1 MAPDPSAVRRLYEQ
15 RADRY
20 LAFVRFFRSRR
31 GLQALLER
39 TDLLRP
45 RMQVLDAGCGAGLAT
60 FALLDALEARRV
72 EPGTVDAFDLTPAML
87 ARFRGQLAAHGAAVR
102 IALREANIL
111 DPAALPDTWT
121 GYDLVVSTSML
132 EYLPRDRLAPALATL
147 RQRMSP
153 HGRLLLMI
161 TRRSPETKV
170 MIEWGWDAERYSAG
184 ELRRALVQAGFDHFD
199 FVRFP
204 LRYGWL
210 NRANH
215 VVIATAPT
223 AFA

>member
-1 MAPDPSAVRRLYEQ
+1 MAPDPSGVRRLYEQ

-20 LAFVRFFRSRR
+20 LAFVRFFHSRR

-87 ARFRGQLAAHGAAVR
+87 ARFRDELAARGLRKRVEM
-102 IALREANIL
+102 REANIL
-111 DPAALPDTWT
+111 DETALPDTWT

-132 EYLPRDRLAPALATL
+132 EYLPRERLAQALTML
-147 RQRMSP
+147 RRRMSP
-153 HGRLLLMI
+153 QGHLLAMV
-161 TRRSPETKV
+161 TRRSPEAKV
-170 MIEWGWDAERYSAG
+170 LIEWGWHAERYSAG
-184 ELRRALVQAGFDHFD
+184 ELRDRFTQAGFRQLD

-204 LRYGWL
+204 LRHGWL

-215 VVIATAPT
+215 VVIATPPA